1 MDKNTL
7 VGLLLIGAIVI
18 GFSILNG
25 PSDADLA
32 ESKRLRDSIEQV
44 EAVQQEVIEEQAQ
57 KMESTFNEVV
67 DTSGKVAQVAI
78 SDSASLQQ
86 QVQFYGAFAQASVG
100 KAKEFEVE
108 TDLMRLTFST
118 KGGGIKKTVYKYNF
132 DGSINTTFEDLTSA
146 GKSINV
152 RKQAISRACWS
163 VNHTLGGYLWS
174 YDHKEPFIVEPDNR
188 KKQVTQFTLDGV
200 IIAKYSSVSEASR
213 ITGLSKTC
221 ISRCCRG
228 ERKSSSGFLWK
239 YQD

>member
-1 MDKNTL
+1 MKIIYKVTNQKTSQ
-7 VGLLLIGAIVI
+7 VYIGATT
-18 GFSILNG
+18 
-25 PSDADLA
+25 
-32 ESKRLRDSIEQV
+32 RSIEERKIDHEKKSQKKSGFYFH
-44 EAVQQEVIEEQAQ
+44 EAIATHGADAFKWEQIDTASNNDELAS
-57 KMESTFNEVV
+57 KEIRYILENNSLESGYN
-67 DTSGKVAQVAI
+67 
-78 SDSASLQQ
+78 SD
-86 QVQFYGAFAQASVG
+86 
-100 KAKEFEVE
+100 
-108 TDLMRLTFST
+108 

-174 YDHKEPFIVEPDNR
+174 YDHKEPFIVELDNR

-228 ERKSSSGFLWK
+228 ERRSSSGFLWK